1 MFQQFKRAF
10 TTRPIL
16 TNAVIYGT
24 LYVGA
29 EFSQQVLSRKI
40 LTDEKKPLD
49 VNTLKRYTLYGTLIQ
64 GPLLTVWYKWLDT
77 RYIGTAYK
85 IVGKKL
91 LLDQFLMTPQ
101 IVWIFF
107 TTMSL
112 MEGKED
118 IFEECRSKFIT
129 TFQSSCIFWI
139 PVQSINF
146 MLIPPTF
153 RVVYIGLCSFG
164 WVNILCY
171 IKRQSF

>member
-1 MFQQFKRAF
+1 MWRQFKGAF

-16 TNAVIYGT
+16 TNAVVYGT

-29 EFSQQVLSRKI
+29 EFSQQVLSRKV
-40 LTDEKKPLD
+40 LSEKKEALD
-49 VNTLKRYTLYGTLIQ
+49 VGALKRYTLYGTFIQ
-64 GPLLTVWYKWLDT
+64 GPLLTVWYKWLDAK
-77 RYIGTAYK
+77 YIGTGLK

-91 LLDQFLMTPQ
+91 LLDQFLLTPQ

-107 TTMSL
+107 TAMSI

-118 IFEECRSKFIT
+118 IFEECRSKFVP
-129 TFQSSCIFWI
+129 TFQSSCLFWL
-139 PVQSINF
+139 PAQSVNF